1 MKQYR
6 RDLTVSAPAFVESG
20 DDRIVELAFSSEAP
34 YSRIYTDQNGDPVEL
49 QEILVHDQE
58 AVDLSVLN
66 DNASLLFNH
75 IFENHIGVVVAGSAR
90 IDEDRV
96 GRALV
101 QFSKVGQ
108 MANETFEKV
117 KEGTMSKVSVGYT
130 VLEGE
135 ADLSKGVYY
144 AKKWQPYEISI
155 VSVPADSSVG
165 VGRSLNTSTDEP
177 ANNEEQREV
186 NEPENKE
193 QEVPVEEQKP
203 EEETR
208 SEEKQEKEEPENEES
223 NSDSGNGSDDPQNV
237 ETEEVNPEE
246 KRSEEEPEVV
256 KHDNAEF
263 TGTVESEEINTNTN
277 ENEEEKAHEADPVE
291 EENTEEVEQPFTRSQ
306 EDTDEIRAIGKHLNI
321 SEDEIQRA
329 IEDKEITVESF
340 KQRALNITTE
350 SKNFVK
356 GKNTM
361 TDTIKNLEAKFDL
374 NTAMRSLAEGKALT
388 GAEAEYS
395 QEEAR
400 KAAQRGR
407 AQRTNSVFVPTSA
420 LAPVAGTE
428 IRNDSF
434 VELLL
439 QKSVLGKLGVNVI
452 SGLTAPV
459 AVPRMSEGAV
469 DSFGFVAENG
479 VSPNG
484 EVKFDN
490 VPMSLHTFT
499 GGVPV
504 TRQAMLTMPNIG
516 ALISQHILK
525 ASRIKLEQA
534 ILSAG
539 AVANARDGIVKQIV
553 DAGLVSETE
562 LTYKAFMAE
571 LAKLTDAGVDEAAI
585 SFAMRGALKA
595 DLASTLRDAGVAGY
609 IIGDND
615 KLANRPVH
623 SSGVLAEGHILV
635 GDFSAVTIGEW
646 AGLEIDLDDTTYRS
660 QGAVVPRV
668 WCDLDWALTDKQCL
682 RVMKASETRAKK

>member
-66 DNASLLFNH
+66 DKASMLFNH
-75 IFENHIGVVVAGSAR
+75 NFDDHIGVVVAGSAR

-108 MANETFEKV
+108 LANETFEKV

-130 VLEGE
+130 VLEGH
-135 ADLSKGVYY
+135 ADLSKGVYFVT
-144 AKKWQPYEISI
+144 KWQPYEISV

-186 NEPENKE
+186 NEEENK
-193 QEVPVEEQKP
+193 QTPVEEQKP

-223 NSDSGNGSDDPQNV
+223 NSDSGNSSDDPQNV
-237 ETEEVNPEE
+237 ETEEVKPEE
-246 KRSEEEPEVV
+246 TRSEEEENKP
-256 KHDNAEF
+256 A
-263 TGTVESEEINTNTN
+263 ESEELNTNTN
-277 ENEEEKAHEADPVE
+277 ENEEERTQETETVE
-291 EENTEEVEQPFTRSQ
+291 EENTEEVERPFTRSQ

-340 KQRALNITTE
+340 KQRALNINTE

-407 AQRTNSVFVPTSA
+407 AQRSNSVFVPTSA

-469 DSFGFVAENG
+469 DAFGFVAENG

-539 AVANARDGIVKQIV
+539 SVANARDGIVKQIV
-553 DAGLVSETE
+553 DAGLVSETA

-571 LAKLTDAGVDEAAI
+571 IAKLTDAGVDEAAI
-585 SFAMRGALKA
+585 AFAMKGALKA
-595 DLASTLRDAGVAGY
+595 DLASTLRDEGVAGY

-682 RVMKASETRAKK
+682 RVMKAGEARVKK

>member
-49 QEILVHDQE
+49 KEILVHDKD

-66 DNASLLFNH
+66 DKASLLFNH
-75 IFENHIGVVVAGSAR
+75 EFDNHIGVVVPGSAR
-90 IDEDRV
+90 IDEDGV

-108 MANETFEKV
+108 LANETFEKV

-130 VLEGE
+130 VLEGH
-135 ADLSKGVYY
+135 ADFSKGVYFVT
-144 AKKWQPYEISI
+144 KWQPYEISI

-165 VGRSLNTSTDEP
+165 VGRSLNTITDEP
-177 ANNEEQREV
+177 ANNEENREV
-186 NEPENKE
+186 EVENKE
-193 QEVPVEEQKP
+193 QETEIKPEEEIRSEEEPQENKEAENEESNSGSGDHSDRAEIVEEEVKP
-203 EEETR
+203 EETR
-208 SEEKQEKEEPENEES
+208 SEEENKPEN
-223 NSDSGNGSDDPQNV
+223 
-237 ETEEVNPEE
+237 
-246 KRSEEEPEVV
+246 SEELNTDTQESDEERQ
-256 KHDNAEF
+256 NNTE
-263 TGTVESEEINTNTN
+263 TV
-277 ENEEEKAHEADPVE
+277 EEEK
-291 EENTEEVEQPFTRSQ
+291 TEEVEKPFERSL
-306 EDTDEIRAIGKHLNI
+306 EDTEEIRAIGKHLNI

-329 IEDKEITVESF
+329 IEDKETTVETF
-340 KQRALNITTE
+340 KQRALNINTE
-350 SKNFVK
+350 SKTFAK
-356 GKNTM
+356 GKIKM
-361 TDTIKNLEAKFDL
+361 TDTIKNLENRFDL
-374 NTAMRSLAEGKALT
+374 SVAMRSLAEGKALN

-395 QEEAR
+395 QEQAR

-407 AQRTNSVFVPTSA
+407 AQRSNSVFVPTSA

-439 QKSVLGKLGVNVI
+439 QKSVLGSLGVNVL
-452 SGLTAPV
+452 SGLTAPI
-459 AVPRMSEGAV
+459 AVPRMSKGAV
-469 DSFGFVAENG
+469 DGFGFVAENG
-479 VSPNG
+479 VSPNS

-516 ALISQHILK
+516 AVIAEHILK
-525 ASRIKLEQA
+525 ASRIKLETA

-539 AVANARDGIVKQIV
+539 ANANARDGVVKQLV
-553 DAGLVSETE
+553 DAGLVTETA
-562 LTYKAFMAE
+562 LTYKAFLAE
-571 LAKLTDAGVDEAAI
+571 VAKLTDAGVDEAAI
-585 SFAMRGALKA
+585 KFAMRGALKA
-595 DLASTLRDAGVAGY
+595 DLASTLRDEGVSGY

-623 SSGVLAEGHILV
+623 SSGVLEAGHILV
-635 GDFSAVTIGEW
+635 GDFSAVTVGEW
-646 AGLEIDLDDTTYRS
+646 EGLEIDLDDTTYRS
-660 QGAVVPRV
+660 QGAIVPRV
-668 WCDLDWALTDKQCL
+668 WCDLDWAVTDTQCL
-682 RVMKASETRAKK
+682 RVMKATAVKAK